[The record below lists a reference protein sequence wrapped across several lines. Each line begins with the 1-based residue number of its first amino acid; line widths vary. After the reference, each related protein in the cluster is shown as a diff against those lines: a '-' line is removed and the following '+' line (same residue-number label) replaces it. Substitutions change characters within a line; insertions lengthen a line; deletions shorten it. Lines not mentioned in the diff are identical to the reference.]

1 MATSFKVIIVFILFV
16 LIAGY
21 LKGGVETIKIGFK
34 SGGTLF
40 LQILPILI
48 CAFIIAGFIQVL
60 IPKEII
66 AKFIGKASGL
76 KGILIGTII
85 GFLTPAGPYFV
96 FPLLVS
102 FLKAG
107 AVIGPILAYVTAW
120 GTMGIQ
126 RLIIWELPFM
136 GPRFVIARVT
146 IAVFLPLLVGVLGN
160 IVYTKLLKF
169 L

>member
-1 MATSFKVIIVFILFV
+1 MATSFKVMIVLV
-16 LIAGY
+16 LCVLAIGY
-21 LKGGVETIKIGFK
+21 LKGGFETLKMGFK

-48 CAFIIAGFIQVL
+48 CAFIIAGFIQIL
-60 IPKEII
+60 IPTEII
-66 AKFIGKASGL
+66 AKFIGKESGL
-76 KGILIGTII
+76 KGILIGTIA

-107 AVIGPILAYVTAW
+107 ATIGPLLAYVTAW
-120 GTMGIQ
+120 GIMGIQ

-136 GPRFVIARVT
+136 GLRFVIARVT
-146 IAVFLPLLVGVLGN
+146 IALFLPILVGGLGD
-160 IVYTKLLKF
+160 IVYTKLPKF